1 MAVRIQIWAPR
12 LKAFSLVQGLR
23 RARLSPSLL
32 TDSSAVQPDLPL
44 LLVYADPLAWIQ
56 ASEPTDPAGGASEL
70 IRALP
75 EILADQQ
82 SCRLVNLSCVLIPA
96 LVAWCVDP
104 FCLPQLEAQPRFS
117 RPDPFEA
124 LLAIEWLGEHPAYL
138 QVYQDLEAH
147 PLAAALDRRLPD
159 LTCLD
164 RYRQSASLDALQQA
178 CHERAALEADLR
190 QLVAQQEPL
199 REQGLEVLS
208 LCEQLA
214 VLQSRL
220 QDVEVLQARCVELQL
235 SLQASQQDIEQLA
248 SRLILL
254 EELVATG
261 STASR
266 RILGRLAQSL
276 A

>member
-12 LKAFSLVQGLR
+12 LKVSSLVEGLR

-32 TDSSAVQPDLPL
+32 TESSALQPDLPL

-75 EILADQQ
+75 EILAVQR

-96 LVAWCVDP
+96 LVSWCVDP
-104 FCLPQLEAQPRFS
+104 ICLPQLEAQPRFC

-124 LLAIEWLGEHPAYL
+124 LLAIEWLREHTEYL

-147 PLAAALDRRLPD
+147 PLAAAVDRRPPD

-164 RYRQSASLDALQQA
+164 RYRQSATLDALQQA
-178 CHERAALEADLR
+178 CHERATLEADLR
-190 QLVAQQEPL
+190 QLVAQPPQS
-199 REQGLEVLS
+199 EQGLEVIALS
-208 LCEQLA
+208 EQLA
-214 VLQSRL
+214 GLQSRL
-220 QDVEVLQARCVELQL
+220 QQREVLYARCVELQL
-235 SLQASQQDIEQLA
+235 SLQASQHDVEQLT

-254 EELVATG
+254 EELVASG
-261 STASR
+261 SKASR
-266 RILGRLAQSL
+266 RILGRLAQAL